1 MAGGARAGSASCVA
15 SSGDTRGGGPRR
27 RGESISASSAGR
39 GARAPRVAGWP
50 ASCSYSLRGLER
62 GSAAAE
68 RRLIMYHRL
77 AVLAFLA
84 MIVIAGAAGRSAQAQ
99 VPAPAGF
106 LTVGTLALAQA
117 PADSSSGSQSTT
129 QSTSQSSTPSSD
141 STVTRHESSTTTTWP
156 VSPLWI
162 VIGVIALVALIA
174 LIVASSR
181 RGSGSTTTVVK

>member
-1 MAGGARAGSASCVA
+1 
-15 SSGDTRGGGPRR
+15 
-27 RGESISASSAGR
+27 
-39 GARAPRVAGWP
+39 
-50 ASCSYSLRGLER
+50 
-62 GSAAAE
+62 
-68 RRLIMYHRL
+68 MYHRL

-84 MIVIAGAAGRSAQAQ
+84 MIVIAGAAGMSAQAQ